1 MNNRLIK
8 FYKGICLEKIHT
20 RLIELRSS
28 KTIDEVDKELKEYA
42 GFNPNVS
49 TKDMTQDDLNELI
62 ISCFA
67 YGDDIG
73 VYINFLDNECDFIR
87 EL

>member
-1 MNNRLIK
+1 MNNRLII
-8 FYKGICLEKIHT
+8 FYKAICLQKIHT

-62 ISCFA
+62 VWCFA
-67 YGDDIG
+67 YGDEIG
-73 VYINFLDNECDFIR
+73 IHLNFLDNDCDFIR